1 MPGETRAGANFAIDT
16 TNLKAGLQQAN
27 RLIRESESEFKAAA
41 ANIEGDWT
49 KSSKGVEARIKYL
62 TDATDVQAKKVNA
75 LKDEYSRLIK
85 DGLDP
90 TSKQAVDLR
99 TKINQEQAALSKN
112 ETELKKQKKA
122 LEEMGDES
130 EEAAKETDDLTD
142 STEKTGKGFSALK
155 GAAAIGV
162 AAIGAITAAA
172 AAGIKELFALAES
185 TREFREDT
193 ARLSAAFEGAGFS
206 AESAEKTYTKLY
218 RAIGETDTAVE
229 AAQQIALLADSE
241 KQAAEWAELATGVVA
256 TFGDALK
263 PETFFEAA
271 NETIKLGEATGA
283 FTQMLEGTGVDVE
296 QFNAKLE
303 ACTSEQEKQAYMLEV
318 SKKAL
323 GDAGK
328 AYEETAGDIL
338 DAREATANL
347 EQAQADLGASIEP
360 LNTMLTNFKTSI
372 LTDLSPALE
381 QIITDMTAVAEGTD
395 GATTDLAA
403 SINSLIDDVLASFVD
418 FMPQAAEMA
427 TELILLIVE
436 TIIEQ
441 LPEIVEAGIKI
452 ITTLIGSLA
461 DTIPSLIPTI
471 VDAVILIAETLIDN
485 IDEIIDAGIKLIEG
499 LGDGLIKAVPRL
511 LDKIPEIIERLFN
524 ALMDNLPRLLTAG
537 VNLVVELANGLIKA
551 IPQLLAKLPTIISQI
566 VKGLLTEGV
575 PALIKAGADL
585 LSGLFE
591 GMLNPSVIWEN
602 IKKVGGGIIDG
613 IKNFFG
619 IHSPS
624 TVMRDEV
631 GQFMGEGAAIGF
643 GEGFEDKIRGV
654 DRAIVRSLQDI
665 APAPGGSGGGQATT
679 AGGGVIVNQYN
690 TYTNAR
696 GSSYEIYKTRK
707 ATEAAIRLAVAN
719 GGAV

>member
-1 MPGETRAGANFAIDT
+1 MPGEARTGANFAIDT

-41 ANIEGDWT
+41 AGIEGDWT

-130 EEAAKETDDLTD
+130 EEAAKETDDLAD

-206 AESAEKTYTKLY
+206 AESAEKAYTKLY

-241 KQAAEWAELATGVVA
+241 KQAAEWADLATGVVA

-283 FTQMLEGTGVDVE
+283 FTQMLEGTGVNVE
-296 QFNAKLE
+296 TFNAKLE
-303 ACTSEQEKQAYMLEV
+303 ACTTEQEKQAYMLEV

-338 DAREATANL
+338 DAREATAKL

-403 SINSLIDDVLASFVD
+403 SINSLIEDVLASFVD
-418 FMPQAAEMA
+418 FMPQAAEMT

-461 DTIPSLIPTI
+461 ETIPSLIPTI
-471 VDAVILIAETLIDN
+471 VDAVILIAETLINN

-499 LGDGLIKAVPRL
+499 LGDGLIKAIPRL

-551 IPQLLAKLPTIISQI
+551 IPQLLAKLPTIIAQI

-575 PALIKAGADL
+575 PALIQAGADL

>member
-1 MPGETRAGANFAIDT
+1 MSGEARTGANFAIDT

-41 ANIEGDWT
+41 AGIEGDWT

-62 TDATDVQAKKVNA
+62 TVATDVQAKQVNA

-130 EEAAKETDDLTD
+130 EEAAKETDDLAD

-206 AESAEKTYTKLY
+206 AESAEKAYTKLC

-296 QFNAKLE
+296 KFNAKLE
-303 ACTSEQEKQAYMLEV
+303 ACTTEQEKQAYMLEV

-338 DAREATANL
+338 DAREATAKL

-403 SINSLIDDVLASFVD
+403 SINSLIEDVLASFVD

-441 LPEIVEAGIKI
+441 LPGIVEAGIKI

-461 DTIPSLIPTI
+461 DTIPGLIPTI

-499 LGDGLIKAVPRL
+499 LGDGLIKAIPRL
-511 LDKIPEIIERLFN
+511 LDKVPEIIERLFN

-575 PALIKAGADL
+575 PALIQAGADL

-631 GQFMGEGAAIGF
+631 GQFMGEGAAICF

-665 APAPGGSGGGQATT
+665 APAPGGSGGGQAAT
-679 AGGGVIVNQYN
+679 AGGVVVNQYN

>member
-1 MPGETRAGANFAIDT
+1 M
-16 TNLKAGLQQAN
+16 
-27 RLIRESESEFKAAA
+27 
-41 ANIEGDWT
+41 
-49 KSSKGVEARIKYL
+49 
-62 TDATDVQAKKVNA
+62 
-75 LKDEYSRLIK
+75 
-85 DGLDP
+85 
-90 TSKQAVDLR
+90 
-99 TKINQEQAALSKN
+99 
-112 ETELKKQKKA
+112 
-122 LEEMGDES
+122 
-130 EEAAKETDDLTD
+130 
-142 STEKTGKGFSALK
+142 
-155 GAAAIGV
+155 
-162 AAIGAITAAA
+162 
-172 AAGIKELFALAES
+172 
-185 TREFREDT
+185 
-193 ARLSAAFEGAGFS
+193 
-206 AESAEKTYTKLY
+206 
-218 RAIGETDTAVE
+218 
-229 AAQQIALLADSE
+229 
-241 KQAAEWAELATGVVA
+241 ATGVVA

-296 QFNAKLE
+296 TFNAKLE
-303 ACTSEQEKQAYMLEV
+303 ACTTEQEKQAYMLEV

-338 DAREATANL
+338 DAREATAKL

-403 SINSLIDDVLASFVD
+403 SINSLIEDVLASFVD

-441 LPEIVEAGIKI
+441 LPGIVEAGIKI

-461 DTIPSLIPTI
+461 DTIPGLIPTI

-499 LGDGLIKAVPRL
+499 LGDGLIKAIPRL
-511 LDKIPEIIERLFN
+511 LDKVPEIIERLFN

-575 PALIKAGADL
+575 PALIQAGADL

-665 APAPGGSGGGQATT
+665 APAPGGSGGGQAAT
-679 AGGGVIVNQYN
+679 AGGVVVNQYN

-719 GGAV
+719 GGVV

>member
-1 MPGETRAGANFAIDT
+1 MPGEARTGANFAIDT

-41 ANIEGDWT
+41 AGIEGDWT

-130 EEAAKETDDLTD
+130 EEAAKETDDLAD
-142 STEKTGKGFSALK
+142 STEKTGNGFSALK

-241 KQAAEWAELATGVVA
+241 KQAAEWADLATGVVA

-283 FTQMLEGTGVDVE
+283 FTQMLEGTGVNVE
-296 QFNAKLE
+296 TFNAKLE
-303 ACTSEQEKQAYMLEV
+303 ACTTEQEKQAYMLEV

-338 DAREATANL
+338 DAREATAKL

-403 SINSLIDDVLASFVD
+403 SINSLIEDVLTSFVD

-441 LPEIVEAGIKI
+441 LPGIVEAGIKI

-471 VDAVILIAETLIDN
+471 VDAVILIAETLIGN

-499 LGDGLIKAVPRL
+499 LGDGLIKAIPRL

-575 PALIKAGADL
+575 PALIQAGADL

-643 GEGFEDKIRGV
+643 GEGFKDKIRGV

>member
-1 MPGETRAGANFAIDT
+1 MSGEARTGANFAIDT

-41 ANIEGDWT
+41 AGIEGDWT

-130 EEAAKETDDLTD
+130 EEAAKETDDLAD

-193 ARLSAAFEGAGFS
+193 SRLSAAFEGAGFS
-206 AESAEKTYTKLY
+206 AESAEKAYTKLY

-241 KQAAEWAELATGVVA
+241 KQAAEWADLATGVVA

-296 QFNAKLE
+296 TFNAKLE
-303 ACTSEQEKQAYMLEV
+303 ACTTEQEKQAYMLEV

-338 DAREATANL
+338 DAREATAKL

-403 SINSLIDDVLASFVD
+403 SINSLIEDVLASFVD

-441 LPEIVEAGIKI
+441 LPGIVEAGIKI

-461 DTIPSLIPTI
+461 DTIPGLIPTI

-499 LGDGLIKAVPRL
+499 LGDGLIKAIPRL
-511 LDKIPEIIERLFN
+511 LDKVPEIIERLFN

-575 PALIKAGADL
+575 PALIQAGADL

-665 APAPGGSGGGQATT
+665 APAPGGSGGGQAAT
-679 AGGGVIVNQYN
+679 AGGVVVNQYN

-719 GGAV
+719 GGVV

>member
-1 MPGETRAGANFAIDT
+1 MPGEARTGANFAIDT

-41 ANIEGDWT
+41 AGIEGDWT

-130 EEAAKETDDLTD
+130 EEAAKETDDLAD
-142 STEKTGKGFSALK
+142 STEKTGNGFSALK

-206 AESAEKTYTKLY
+206 AESAEKAYTKLY

-241 KQAAEWAELATGVVA
+241 KQAAEWADLATGVVA

-283 FTQMLEGTGVDVE
+283 FTQMLEGTGVNVE
-296 QFNAKLE
+296 TFNAKLE
-303 ACTSEQEKQAYMLEV
+303 ACTTEQEKQAYMLEV

-338 DAREATANL
+338 DAREATAKL

-403 SINSLIDDVLASFVD
+403 SINSLIEDVLTSFVD

-441 LPEIVEAGIKI
+441 LPGIVEAGIKI

-471 VDAVILIAETLIDN
+471 VDAVILIAETLIGN

-499 LGDGLIKAVPRL
+499 LGDGLIKAIPRL

>member
-1 MPGETRAGANFAIDT
+1 MPGEARTGANFAIDT

-41 ANIEGDWT
+41 AGIEGDWT

-130 EEAAKETDDLTD
+130 EEAAKETDDLAD

-206 AESAEKTYTKLY
+206 AESAEKAYTKLY

-283 FTQMLEGTGVDVE
+283 FTQMLEGTGVNVE
-296 QFNAKLE
+296 TFNAKLE
-303 ACTSEQEKQAYMLEV
+303 ACATEQEKQAYMLEV

-338 DAREATANL
+338 DAREATAKL

-395 GATTDLAA
+395 GATTNLAA
-403 SINSLIDDVLASFVD
+403 SINSLIEDVLASFVD

-441 LPEIVEAGIKI
+441 LPGIVEAGIKI

-461 DTIPSLIPTI
+461 DTIPGLIPTI

-499 LGDGLIKAVPRL
+499 LGDGLIKAIPRL
-511 LDKIPEIIERLFN
+511 LDKVPEIIERLFN

-575 PALIKAGADL
+575 PALIQAGADL

-665 APAPGGSGGGQATT
+665 APVPGGSGGGQATT

>member
-1 MPGETRAGANFAIDT
+1 MPGEARTGANFAIDT

-41 ANIEGDWT
+41 AGIEGDWT

-130 EEAAKETDDLTD
+130 EEAAKETDDLAD

-206 AESAEKTYTKLY
+206 AESAEKAYTKLY

-296 QFNAKLE
+296 TFNAKLE
-303 ACTSEQEKQAYMLEV
+303 ACTTEQEKQAYMLEV

-338 DAREATANL
+338 DAREATAKL

-485 IDEIIDAGIKLIEG
+485 IDEIIDAGIKLIKG
-499 LGDGLIKAVPRL
+499 LGDGLIKAIPRL
-511 LDKIPEIIERLFN
+511 LDKVPEIIEQLFN

-575 PALIKAGADL
+575 PALIQAGADL

-602 IKKVGGGIIDG
+602 VKKVGGGIIDG